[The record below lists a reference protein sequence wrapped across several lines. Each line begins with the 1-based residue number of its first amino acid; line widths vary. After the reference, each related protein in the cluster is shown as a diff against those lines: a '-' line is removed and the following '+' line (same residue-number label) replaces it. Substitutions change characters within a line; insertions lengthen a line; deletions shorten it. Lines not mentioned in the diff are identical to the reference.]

1 MKTDFNNEAVAA
13 FTAQCDEFIGSK
25 LIMSNQ
31 KIRMVL
37 KCLAYYDELR
47 GIVEDCKYNFD
58 YEAEYSR
65 AIVNLGTVTIFRLPS
80 SARKKVAL
88 VVCLL
93 LDFDEPR
100 RDFVK
105 FIQDFYRAEDKN
117 DSYVGFING
126 VIAPFKEAMISL
138 LAEEIGRAHV

>member
-65 AIVNLGTVTIFRLPS
+65 AIVNLGSVTVF
-80 SARKKVAL
+80 SACLRPAAKKVAL
-88 VVCLL
+88 VV
-93 LDFDEPR
+93 
-100 RDFVK
+100 
-105 FIQDFYRAEDKN
+105 FYCW
-117 DSYVGFING
+117 I
-126 VIAPFKEAMISL
+126 
-138 LAEEIGRAHV
+138 